1 MISTTERV
9 ADVIHILPNDIFN
22 SSEFMISSTKDV
34 FKQAGRCKQ
43 MTIHY
48 TQRRRP
54 SLLVLTS
61 PYCARIK
68 SGMRANPSSI

>member
-22 SSEFMISSTKDV
+22 SLEFMISSTKDV
-34 FKQAGRCKQ
+34 VEQAVRCKR
-43 MTIHY
+43 MTIHNA
-48 TQRRRP
+48 QRRSP

-61 PYCARIK
+61 P
-68 SGMRANPSSI
+68 